1 MTLEEK
7 ITYITSLGYS
17 DNEIL
22 VKHSLLRTE
31 ELILNYLNL
40 NKLPKGATY
49 THIDMAT
56 MHLENQLSLITNP
69 SEGENESLGKV
80 GSIQEGDTTIKMAT
94 ARDTET
100 ALDKSKAK
108 RIFEDNLINDF
119 KIALHKFR
127 KMRW

>member
-56 MHLENQLSLITNP
+56 MHLENQLSLITKP

-100 ALDKSKAK
+100 TLDKSKAK